1 MTGKNG
7 YYYLKL
13 KENFFDGEE
22 LKLIESMENG
32 YLYSNI
38 LLKMYLKALK
48 NNGKLIFND
57 IIPYNTKMLAT
68 ITGHNIDVIEKAI
81 KIFIEM
87 HLIEIL
93 DNGAIYMMNMQQLI
107 GSISSEGIRKS
118 EYREKIKLEKEQG
131 TKLGQCPNIISNYI
145 DISNSNSNYNSKS
158 NSNINNYK
166 EIIDYLN
173 NKINSNYKYTTKKT
187 QSLIDARL
195 KEKFTIDNFKKVI
208 DNMCFKWKGT
218 EYEQYLRPETLF
230 GTKFEGYLNLKI
242 HSQLTETKETEDTEL
257 VTIMYIDKYG
267 GTTIEDYPRK
277 KGQTEWTEEDKERIL
292 KEKGG
297 KKWLG

>member
-1 MTGKNG
+1 MAEKR
-7 YYYLKL
+7 YYWLKL
-13 KENFFDGEE
+13 KEDYFNSPKIKKLRNIAGGDTYTIIYLKMQLLSVSNGGIISFEGIEDNFEKE
-22 LKLIESMENG
+22 LSLKLDEQLEDVQ
-32 YLYSNI
+32 LT
-38 LLKMYLKALK
+38 LAYLKQQGLVET
-48 NNGKLIFND
+48 NNEYYL
-57 IIPYNTKMLAT
+57 
-68 ITGHNIDVIEKAI
+68 
-81 KIFIEM
+81 FIEAC
-87 HLIEIL
+87 
-93 DNGAIYMMNMQQLI
+93 NNI
-107 GSISSEGIRKS
+107 GSESQSAERVRRF
-118 EYREKIKLEKEQG
+118 REKQN
-131 TKLGQCPNIISNYI
+131 NISLPCNDSVTQVKRNSIS
-145 DISNSNSNYNSKS
+145 ISNSKS

-187 QSLIDARL
+187 QSLINARL
-195 KEKFTIDNFKKVI
+195 KEKFTIDDFKKVI